1 MKKHISLMLAA
12 LCVALPLSSCGKSK
26 TQPTPSVPIE
36 SSAPAETE
44 APSAATS
51 TPQPQSETA
60 PSATANAAAQDDAAV
75 RAEIAK
81 MIRDAN
87 ELIEEGLSDDAK
99 MALRDLRSRDLTDEE
114 KEQVNALQAKLL
126 SISD

>member
-1 MKKHISLMLAA
+1 MKKHVSLILAA
-12 LCVALPLSSCGKSK
+12 LCIALPLSSCGKSK
-26 TQPTPSVPIE
+26 PRPAPTAPTESSVP
-36 SSAPAETE
+36 AKTE
-44 APSAATS
+44 APSEATN
-51 TPQPQSETA
+51 TPQPQSEA
-60 PSATANAAAQDDAAV
+60 SPSSTANAAAQDDTAV

-99 MALRDLRSRDLTDEE
+99 MVLRDLRSRDLTDEE

>member
-1 MKKHISLMLAA
+1 MKKNICLILAA
-12 LCVALPLSSCGKSK
+12 LCITLPLSSCGKSK
-26 TQPTPSVPIE
+26 TQPAPTAPIE

-44 APSAATS
+44 TPAEATNP
-51 TPQPQSETA
+51 PQPQSETA
-60 PSATANAAAQDDAAV
+60 PTATANAAGQDDAAV
-75 RAEIAK
+75 RKEIAK

>member
-1 MKKHISLMLAA
+1 MKKHISLILAA

-36 SSAPAETE
+36 SSAAEG
-44 APSAATS
+44 ASVSAGATS